1 MSSSTTTFKPIISTA
16 VPSSEGNVFFSWY
29 DYAFFGVMLSISMGI
44 GLYVGCFGKKQ
55 NTAKDYLMGGNKM
68 KVVPIAISLVA
79 SHSSGVTLL
88 ALPADIYA
96 FGAAY
101 WLGSF
106 SFLVLSAVTVYVF
119 LPVFHKLQLTS
130 TYEYLGLRFD
140 KRVRKCSSFL
150 FAMTV
155 FLHLPIVI
163 YIPALAFS
171 AASGINVHVITPIVC
186 GVCIFYT
193 TIGGLKALVWSDA
206 LQFSVTMGA
215 MVTVFVLGLKSIGGI
230 GYVWRKGVE
239 QGRLDVFDF
248 ELDFTKRE
256 SFWAIM
262 VGLTIHWIAHTSVN
276 QGCTQKF
283 LSVSSLGDSNKTVWL
298 YCLGMIS
305 VKTLSVLSG
314 LIMAAR
320 YSECDP
326 FLTNKIKKKDQLFPY
341 YVLDVAGNIPGVSGA
356 FIAGIFTASL
366 SSLSANLNSLAGTI
380 YEDFLKSF
388 LTKKGKNNAGVTLKI
403 LVVIIGVISTSLVYV
418 VEKMGGLLSLS
429 IGLGSMAHGPLL
441 GMFVL
446 GLLFPRAN
454 AKGAFYGAMVAMFS
468 MMTVIVGNNYYTSRK
483 MLVYP
488 TKPVS
493 TDKCYDNTTFISD
506 IHSLRTVHE
515 NADVFPI
522 FKISFYWFSSIG
534 CTICVLVGMIISL
547 MSEENDPPVS
557 KEFLSPVIHRW
568 LPKDKYP
575 DKIHLKYDSVEDSLV
590 KVVNGSTNEK
600 DEELNR
606 KLLRLE
612 VMRKKS
618 FVMDSIDD

>member
-1 MSSSTTTFKPIISTA
+1 MSNHQNVYSNCYNFQNSYFYCRS
-16 VPSSEGNVFFSWY
+16 VYQGNVFFSWY

-44 GLYVGCFGKKQ
+44 GIYVGHC
-55 NTAKDYLMGGNKM
+55 
-68 KVVPIAISLVA
+68 
-79 SHSSGVTLL
+79 SGVTLL

-96 FGAAY
+96 FGATY

-106 SFLVLSAVTVYVF
+106 SFLVLSIVTVYCF
-119 LPVFHKLQLTS
+119 YHI
-130 TYEYLGLRFD
+130 
-140 KRVRKCSSFL
+140 C
-150 FAMTV
+150 
-155 FLHLPIVI
+155 
-163 YIPALAFS
+163 
-171 AASGINVHVITPIVC
+171 INVHVITPIVC

-215 MVTVFVLGLKSIGGI
+215 MLIVFVLGLQSIGGI
-230 GYVWRKGVE
+230 FG
-239 QGRLDVFDF
+239 
-248 ELDFTKRE
+248 LDFTKRE
-256 SFWAIM
+256 SFWAVM

-283 LSVSSLGDSNKTVWL
+283 LSVSSLTDSKKTVLL
-298 YCLGMIS
+298 YSLGMVL

-388 LTKKGKNNAGVTLKI
+388 LLKEEKTTLI
-403 LVVIIGVISTSLVYV
+403 LVVTIGVLSTALVYV
-418 VEKMGGLLSLS
+418 VEKDGRITFTIYRFGQH
-429 IGLGSMAHGPLL
+429 GHGPLL

-454 AKGAFYGAMVAMFS
+454 GKGAFYGAMVALFS
-468 MMTVIVGNNYYTSRK
+468 MMVVVVGNNYYTSRK
-483 MLVYP
+483 LLVYP

-493 TDKCYDNTTFISD
+493 TEKCYDNTTFISE
-506 IHSLRTVHE
+506 IHSLRTSHQ
-515 NADVFPI
+515 NADIFPI
-522 FKISFYWFSSIG
+522 FKISFYWYTAIG

-547 MSEENDPPVS
+547 MSDQNDPPVS
-557 KEFLSPVIHRW
+557 KELLSPVIHRW

-575 DKIHLKYDSVEDSLV
+575 DKIHLAYDSVEDSLV

-600 DEELNR
+600 EEELNR

>member
-1 MSSSTTTFKPIISTA
+1 MSSSVSTIKPEIFTSTTPTI
-16 VPSSEGNVFFSWY
+16 GNVFFSWY
-29 DYAFFGVMLSISMGI
+29 DYAFFGVMLCISMGI
-44 GLYVGCFGKKQ
+44 GIYVGCFGKKQ
-55 NTAKDYLMGGNKM
+55 TTAKDYLMGGNKM
-68 KVVPIAISLVA
+68 KVVPIVISLVA
-79 SHSSGVTLL
+79 SHCSGVTLL
-88 ALPADIYA
+88 ALPADIYR

-106 SFLVLSAVTVYVF
+106 SFLVLTVVTIYVF
-119 LPVFHKLQLTS
+119 LPVFHNLQLTS
-130 TYEYLGLRFD
+130 TYEYLGIRFD

-215 MVTVFVLGLKSIGGI
+215 MLTVFVLGLKSIGGI
-230 GYVWRKGVE
+230 SYVWQKGIE
-239 QGRLDVFDF
+239 QGRLDIFDF
-248 ELDFTKRE
+248 DVDFTKRE

-283 LSVSSLGDSNKTVWL
+283 LSVSSLKDSKKAVSL
-298 YCLGMIS
+298 YCLGMIL
-305 VKTLSVLSG
+305 VKSLSVVSG
-314 LIMAAR
+314 LIMAAK

-326 FLTNKIKKKDQLFPY
+326 FLTSKIKKKDQLFPY

-388 LTKKGKNNAGVTLKI
+388 LTKRGKNNAGVTLKI
-403 LVVIIGVISTSLVYV
+403 LVVIIGVISTSLVYI

-441 GMFVL
+441 GMFTL

-454 AKGAFYGAMVAMFS
+454 GKGAFYGAMAAMLS
-468 MMTVIVGNNYYTSRK
+468 MMSVIVGNNYYVSRK
-483 MLVYP
+483 LLVYP

-493 TDKCYDNTTFISD
+493 TDKCYENETFISD
-506 IHSLRTVHE
+506 IHFLSTSDHNE
-515 NADVFPI
+515 DISPI
-522 FKISFYWFSSIG
+522 FKISFYWYSAIG
-534 CTICVLVGMIISL
+534 CTICVLVGIIISY
-547 MSEENDPPVS
+547 MTEENDPPVS
-557 KEFLSPVIHRW
+557 KELLSPVIHRW
-568 LPKDKYP
+568 LSKDKYP
-575 DKIHLKYDSVEDSLV
+575 DKIHLEYDSVEDSLK
-590 KVVNGSTNEK
+590 KVVNGNTNEK
-600 DEELNR
+600 EEELNR

-618 FVMDSIDD
+618 FIMDSIDD